1 VSDVKQN
8 PKVNSL

>member
-1 VSDVKQN
+1 M